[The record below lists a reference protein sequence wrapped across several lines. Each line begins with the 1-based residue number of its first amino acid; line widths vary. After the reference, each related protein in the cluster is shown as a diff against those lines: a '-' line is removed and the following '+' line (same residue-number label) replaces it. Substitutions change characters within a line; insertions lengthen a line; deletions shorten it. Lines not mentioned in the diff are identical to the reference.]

1 VWHAVLLTSYGFEY
15 KERDQ
20 NVARQVH
27 GGSGTLRREKP
38 PGYTRRVI
46 SVVVPILN
54 EEENVRELHTE
65 LQGVLATLGRP
76 YEILYVDDGSTDRSF
91 SLLSEIAEQHPE
103 VVLIQF
109 RRNFGQTAALAAGME
124 ASTGDVLIFMD
135 GDLQNDPADIPRLLT
150 TMDEGDYD
158 VVSGWR
164 KDRQDAAVSR
174 KLPSRMANRLISW
187 VSGVHLNDYGCTLKA
202 YRRDVMQNV
211 RLYGEMH
218 RFIPAYAAWSGARI
232 TELAVNHRARKY
244 GRSKYGINRTIKV
257 LLDLLTLKFLGSYGT
272 KPIYLF
278 GGLGAMSILAGAL
291 CWFLVL
297 YQRFFEAV
305 RVNRNPVFLM
315 GVLFFI
321 AGLLFITQG
330 LLAELVMRTYYESQ
344 GRPTYVIKRIVKHE
358 RPLAETVPDRDVT
371 GVNGHLTGLEQVV
384 SDPATAGAESR
395 SEPGSG

>member
-1 VWHAVLLTSYGFEY
+1 
-15 KERDQ
+15 
-20 NVARQVH
+20 
-27 GGSGTLRREKP
+27 
-38 PGYTRRVI
+38 VI

-65 LQGVLATLGRP
+65 LQGVLDTLGRP

-135 GDLQNDPADIPRLLT
+135 GDLQNDPADIPRLLA

-315 GVLFFI
+315 GVLFLI

-358 RPLAETVPDRDVT
+358 RPLAETAPDRDVT
-371 GVNGHLTGLEQVV
+371 GVNGHLAALEQVV
-384 SDPATAGAESR
+384 SDPATAGSESR
-395 SEPGSG
+395 SDPGGG